1 MMALG
6 LKRGSSR
13 LLIPRM
19 EDRSQDIILGR
30 TQGAFLNKYQD
41 YLTYSKTC
49 TEIARTTADESQRI
63 MLLHIAETWRRL
75 AASETQPAVT
85 LH

>member
-1 MMALG
+1 
-6 LKRGSSR
+6 
-13 LLIPRM
+13 
-19 EDRSQDIILGR
+19 
-30 TQGAFLNKYQD
+30 LNKYQD

-75 AASETQPAVT
+75 AANEYETEGVT